1 MSIQNAGKTIRDARM
16 RAGLTQEQ
24 LSYGICS
31 VLSLSRI
38 ENNTAG
44 ISPVTFQS
52 LMTRAGA
59 PSEIYPM
66 FGDRTDF
73 DCFYCLKRASV
84 FLNAWKLQK
93 TYDELEKIE
102 KWNWGNNRLYYQ
114 EWLYLYAHLQQRA
127 ESENHSELYTLFC
140 KALNLTSP
148 DLDLADF
155 KHVYLSIVEI
165 ELLIA
170 IAQELLAL
178 DRTELCQAIC
188 QQLSDYLSNSTIT
201 YQEKDCL
208 MAELAIVYGYCL
220 LKMEHYADL
229 LSCVDFHRH
238 KMVERSEDGPL
249 LPLTFLTALGYY
261 YAGDKKKAYSYFKAV
276 FFSAFSIDSYYATTC
291 RNYVTSH
298 ALFTLDEYITKQPDI
313 AKMVF
318 PIKKVIDTSS
328 FSDGTYDFF
337 SSGLLTIG
345 KLIRELRIEQ
355 NLQQTVLCQGLC
367 SKSKLSKIESET
379 LQPDI
384 FLTEALLQR
393 LGISDRIFT
402 FYGNKHHAEL
412 YELRYKLIRDGHSS
426 KDEKLANIQQFKELL
441 SPNDILPEQF
451 YRYSIAMLE
460 NDPYTSIQMLY
471 DALYITL
478 PDFNILYLHNYRLSW
493 NELTILNG
501 IASQYRY
508 TDLPFIGTQILQ
520 KLLEYYQ
527 IHKMDTLLKSN
538 TCTLTFSI
546 ISRSLYV
553 QKRFLELS
561 TLLTPE
567 NMQLLQLRLSIY
579 TIFLFYYSQALAECS
594 QTSSATQY
602 AVYSCEI
609 DNLLEFSINS
619 DALRKYFLED
629 FSIIVP

>member
-44 ISPVTFQS
+44 ISPVTFQT
-52 LMTRAGA
+52 LMTRAGS

-66 FGDRTDF
+66 FKDRTDF

-84 FLNAWKLQK
+84 LLNSWKLQE

-102 KWNWGNNRLYYQ
+102 KWNWGNNRFYYQ
-114 EWLYLYAHLQQRA
+114 EWLYLHAHLQQRS
-127 ESENHSELYTLFC
+127 EFENHDELYTLLC
-140 KALNLTSP
+140 QALRLTSP
-148 DLDLADF
+148 DLDLVNF
-155 KHVYLSIVEI
+155 KHAYLSIVEI
-165 ELLIA
+165 ALLTA

-178 DRTELCQAIC
+178 DQAELCQTVC

-201 YQEKDCL
+201 YREKDCL
-208 MAELAIVYGYCL
+208 MAELAIVYGYYL
-220 LKMEHYADL
+220 LKMERYAEL
-229 LSCVDFHRH
+229 LSCADFHRH

-249 LPLTFLTALGYY
+249 LSLTFLTALGYY
-261 YAGDKKKAYSYFKAV
+261 YTGDKKKAYSYFKAV
-276 FFSAFSIDSYYATTC
+276 FFSALSIDSYYATSC
-291 RNYVTSH
+291 RNYVISH
-298 ALFTLDEYITKQPDI
+298 ALFTLDEYLAKQPDV
-313 AKMVF
+313 KKTVF
-318 PIKKVIDTSS
+318 PVKKATDTTS

-337 SSGLLTIG
+337 SSDLLTIG
-345 KLIRELRIEQ
+345 KLIRELRTEQ
-355 NLQQTVLCQGLC
+355 HLQQTVLCQGLC

-402 FYGNKHHAEL
+402 FYGSRHHAEL
-412 YELRYKLIRDGHSS
+412 YELRCKLIRDEHFSIE
-426 KDEKLANIQQFKELL
+426 EKMTNIQQFKELI

-451 YRYSIAMLE
+451 YQYSIAMLE

-471 DALYITL
+471 NALYLTL
-478 PDFNILYLHNYRLSW
+478 PDFNILYLRNYHLSW

-501 IASQYRY
+501 IASKYRY
-508 TDLPFIGTQILQ
+508 TDTPFIGTQILQ

-527 IHKMDTLLKSN
+527 IHKPDILLKRN
-538 TCTLTFSI
+538 TCTVTFCI
-546 ISRSLYV
+546 ISRSLYI
-553 QKRFLELS
+553 QKRFFELS
-561 TLLTPE
+561 TLLTTE
-567 NMQLLQLRLSIY
+567 NMPLLQLRLGLYSA
-579 TIFLFYYSQALAECS
+579 FLFYYAQALAECS
-594 QTSSATQY
+594 QFIPATQY

-609 DNLLEFSINS
+609 DNLFELSNNS
-619 DALRKYFLED
+619 DVLRMYFLED

>member
-1 MSIQNAGKTIRDARM
+1 M

-84 FLNAWKLQK
+84 FLNAWKLQE

-140 KALNLTSP
+140 KALYLTSP

-238 KMVERSEDGPL
+238 KMVERSEDRPL

-298 ALFTLDEYITKQPDI
+298 ALFTLDEYIAKQPDI
-313 AKMVF
+313 AKLVF
-318 PIKKVIDTSS
+318 PIKKS
-328 FSDGTYDFF
+328 
-337 SSGLLTIG
+337 
-345 KLIRELRIEQ
+345 
-355 NLQQTVLCQGLC
+355 
-367 SKSKLSKIESET
+367 
-379 LQPDI
+379 
-384 FLTEALLQR
+384 
-393 LGISDRIFT
+393 
-402 FYGNKHHAEL
+402 
-412 YELRYKLIRDGHSS
+412 
-426 KDEKLANIQQFKELL
+426 
-441 SPNDILPEQF
+441 
-451 YRYSIAMLE
+451 
-460 NDPYTSIQMLY
+460 
-471 DALYITL
+471 
-478 PDFNILYLHNYRLSW
+478 
-493 NELTILNG
+493 
-501 IASQYRY
+501 
-508 TDLPFIGTQILQ
+508 
-520 KLLEYYQ
+520 
-527 IHKMDTLLKSN
+527 
-538 TCTLTFSI
+538 
-546 ISRSLYV
+546 
-553 QKRFLELS
+553 
-561 TLLTPE
+561 
-567 NMQLLQLRLSIY
+567 
-579 TIFLFYYSQALAECS
+579 
-594 QTSSATQY
+594 
-602 AVYSCEI
+602 
-609 DNLLEFSINS
+609 
-619 DALRKYFLED
+619 
-629 FSIIVP
+629 